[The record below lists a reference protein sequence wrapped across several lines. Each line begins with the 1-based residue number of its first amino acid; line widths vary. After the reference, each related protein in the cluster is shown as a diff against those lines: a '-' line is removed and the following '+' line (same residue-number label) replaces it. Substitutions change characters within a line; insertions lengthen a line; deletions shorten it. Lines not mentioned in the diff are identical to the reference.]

1 MRFAES
7 NSDIALGWIAARC
20 VGGGGRGAKSLLRSP
35 CWPQSFLKN
44 PKCFKMRVLPV
55 EVLHHQYLAPNC
67 SQLGVSI
74 STSRKP
80 RAVRAHSACAM
91 GMHGLGRRAVGSTLF
106 CPLFSQ
112 NLHQL
117 FRRGTRTLTFVAIA
131 YVRASL
137 QGFPADLDRRCMS
150 RTPFTAWPHTALHT
164 ALRVPAYP
172 REFGRRD
179 EAPRIVPP

>member
-1 MRFAES
+1 MLPRGFQHS
-7 NSDIALGWIAARC
+7 PNCRIHALKANALLSGSE
-20 VGGGGRGAKSLLRSP
+20 GGRGFGSV
-35 CWPQSFLKN
+35 F
-44 PKCFKMRVLPV
+44 
-55 EVLHHQYLAPNC
+55 HHQYLAPNC

-150 RTPFTAWPHTALHT
+150 RIPFTAWPHTALHT

-179 EAPRIVPP
+179 EAPRIAPP

>member
-1 MRFAES
+1 MR
-7 NSDIALGWIAARC
+7 ALGRSWICFLCSPNWLQAFPKRTFC
-20 VGGGGRGAKSLLRSP
+20 LRISV
-35 CWPQSFLKN
+35 FVADL
-44 PKCFKMRVLPV
+44 F
-55 EVLHHQYLAPNC
+55 HHQYLAPNC

-80 RAVRAHSACAM
+80 RAVRAHSARAM

-131 YVRASL
+131 YMRASL

-150 RTPFTAWPHTALHT
+150 RIPFTAWPHTALHT

-179 EAPRIVPP
+179 EAPRIAPP